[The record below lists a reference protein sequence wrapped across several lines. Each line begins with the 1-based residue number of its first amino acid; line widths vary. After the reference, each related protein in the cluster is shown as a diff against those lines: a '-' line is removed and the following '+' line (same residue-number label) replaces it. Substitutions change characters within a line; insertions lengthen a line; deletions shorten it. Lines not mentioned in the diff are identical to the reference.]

1 VQYWDFIFEEVLK
14 LCMSKNDVGRPRKLT
29 RDEVLEAFDEVDKPV
44 ATGKL
49 LSEQVDESKTS
60 VLRRLDELEEDG
72 MVEKWSVGANAVV
85 WWRVET

>member
-1 VQYWDFIFEEVLK
+1 
-14 LCMSKNDVGRPRKLT
+14 MSKNDVGRPRKLT

-60 VLRRLDELEEDG
+60 VLRRLEELEEDG